1 MDQNQTVLVI
11 AAHPDDEVLGCG
23 GTIARHAAIGDNV
36 HILIMAEGI
45 TSRDDQRSTNTRS
58 DELTE
63 LTETARRAGKYL
75 GAESVELLSFP
86 DNRMDSVPLLDVV
99 KEVEKRVDKIQP
111 SVVYTHHIGDVN
123 VDHQI
128 VHKAVV
134 TACRPMPWQCVKT
147 LLFFE
152 IASST
157 EWQPPIIGIS
167 FFPNWYENIGV
178 SAVSVNFAKSAD
190 SALSNV
196 KTCLEKKLEALKI
209 YKCEM
214 RDFPHSRSVEALNCL
229 AKWRGATVGVEAA
242 EAFMLGR
249 KIV

>member
-1 MDQNQTVLVI
+1 MDQNQTVLII

-23 GTIARHAAIGDNV
+23 GTIASHAAVGDNV

-45 TSRDDQRSTNTRS
+45 TSRDDRRSTNDRS

-63 LTETARRAGKYL
+63 LAEIARRAGKFL

-99 KEVEKRVDKIQP
+99 KEVEKWVDKIQP

-123 VDHQI
+123 VDHQV

-134 TACRPMPWQCVKT
+134 IACRPMPGQCVKT

-157 EWQPPIIGIS
+157 EWQPPGTDS
-167 FFPNWYENIGV
+167 AFAPNWYENIGV
-178 SAVSVNFAKSAD
+178 SADSANFAKFAD